1 MPRWY
6 RIEELLA
13 QVKLLVIPRPG
24 YPLSEAD
31 LEPLRQIGASVTIA
45 PIPVPDVSSTAVR
58 EYKDTDAVIPPIEA
72 YIHREQ
78 LYAWQDAAP
87 ENLLTLS
94 RREF

>member
-1 MPRWY
+1 MSGWVGGFAFGGFHDGDAVDFHKFVDAVDRFAGD
-6 RIEELLA
+6 EF
-13 QVKLLVIPRPG
+13 
-24 YPLSEAD
+24 
-31 LEPLRQIGASVTIA
+31 GA
-45 PIPVPDVSSTAVR
+45 
-58 EYKDTDAVIPPIEA
+58 DAVIPPIEA